1 MSFFRR
7 LMFQVSDKRLRWS
20 RRSCRAKGGFFME
33 DGRKNMERLTYF
45 LMGSAVAAGL
55 AFLVSPKSGRETR
68 EILASK
74 AKEGKDFLGS
84 QLRRGREYMMKGKE
98 QVSEQAKDMAS
109 RAKETAREQVEKIQS
124 TEKEGPETISPL

>member
-1 MSFFRR
+1 
-7 LMFQVSDKRLRWS
+7 
-20 RRSCRAKGGFFME
+20 ME
-33 DGRKNMERLTYF
+33 NGRKNMERLTYF

-55 AFLVSPKSGRETR
+55 AFLVTPKSGRETR
-68 EILASK
+68 EMIANK

-84 QLRRGREYMMKGKE
+84 QLRRGREYVMKGKE

-109 RAKETAREQVEKIQS
+109 RAREAAREQVEKIPS